1 MAIDQVRFWF
11 VVGLL
16 GSSIVGL
23 RLLSH
28 GEPVA
33 LSEGLENV
41 PLVLSGWRG
50 RDLEMDTRELKS
62 LRVDDYLNRSYQ
74 DKSGQLIGLYIAYYK
89 SQRTGVTIHSPKNCL
104 PGAGWEPLRS
114 GHQML
119 LLPDGKQA
127 AVNMYLIEKGLD
139 QELVLYWYQSHGRIV
154 SSEYWAKIYMVLDGL
169 RLNRTDSALVRV
181 VTPADDGESAARRR
195 AIAFAEQVTG
205 PLYKLLPN

>member
-28 GEPVA
+28 GEPVS
-33 LSEGLENV
+33 LSEDLENV

-74 DKSGQLIGLYIAYYK
+74 DNSGQLIGLYIAYYK

-104 PGAGWEPLRS
+104 PGAGWEP
-114 GHQML
+114 
-119 LLPDGKQA
+119 
-127 AVNMYLIEKGLD
+127 
-139 QELVLYWYQSHGRIV
+139 
-154 SSEYWAKIYMVLDGL
+154 
-169 RLNRTDSALVRV
+169 
-181 VTPADDGESAARRR
+181 
-195 AIAFAEQVTG
+195 
-205 PLYKLLPN
+205 